1 MENLNPK
8 WITKTSLTRLYEI
21 PIPVIGLTGGIAT
34 GKSTVANFLRNKNFP
49 IIDADALVKKIYQKT
64 EVKEFIKIN
73 FPMAIQSDEINFKIL
88 RELAFKDKQNI
99 QKIEECIYRFLP
111 AEFKETYHTFTNPN
125 FIIYDVP
132 LLFEKQLNLLVDTKI
147 CVYAPKEIQIE
158 RLMKRDHIERD
169 ACLKILDNQM
179 SIEDK
184 KQLSDI
190 VIKNDSTLDQLIQR
204 TEIVILELTKK

>member
-8 WITKTSLTRLYEI
+8 WITKSNQTRLYELPI
-21 PIPVIGLTGGIAT
+21 PIIGLTGGIAT

-49 IIDADALVKKIYQKT
+49 IIDADALVKKIYQKA
-64 EVKEFIKIN
+64 EVKEFIKNN
-73 FPMAIQSDEINFKIL
+73 FPIAIQTDEINFKIL

-111 AEFKETYHTFTNPN
+111 TEFKETYHTFTNPN

-132 LLFEKQLNLLVDTKI
+132 LLFEKHLNLLVDTKI

-169 ACLKILDNQM
+169 VCLKILDNQM

-204 TEIVILELTKK
+204 TEIAILELTKK